1 MNMNKDF
8 VEHLKSRISIVDIIS
23 ARIRLHK
30 VGNVWKALCPF
41 HKEKTGSFHVDEA
54 KGLYHCFGC
63 DAGGDS
69 IKFVMN
75 YEKVSFWEAIEIIAN
90 QYGIEIPKN
99 DSAQKED
106 PSARLFE
113 IMNYSK
119 NYFAESLNSKSD
131 STARDYLNLRKISKE
146 QVEKFQLGFAPDNSD
161 LYNLLKKKGF
171 SNNELVRTGIFIKS
185 DYKNEFINRYRGRL
199 IFPIVDSRDKC
210 VGFGG
215 RILEKSEKAKYINSP
230 ETEIYRKSQQLY
242 GYNLAR
248 KGKSRQIIISE
259 GYLDVISLHQA
270 GFDGAVAPLGT
281 AISAAQIGMCWRA
294 CDNPVIALDGDSAGV
309 KASYR
314 WIDKILTCLEPGK
327 SFKFATLPQGA
338 DPDLLVYNNQIS
350 TITEAINNA
359 IPLSQWLW
367 DGGFSLF
374 PSETPEQKAELIEML
389 IQKAESIKNISVK
402 NFYIQDIKNR
412 QRSLYK
418 SKTRVTKKENL
429 RSATPAKEKIEKIL
443 VVTLI
448 NHPYIIDRV
457 AEDFI
462 KLEFENTEM
471 KVLKDKILK
480 SYADFSEESPQ
491 KFVES
496 MIQLQDT
503 VNENF
508 GNIVMHANFADKNVA
523 DDIAFAGWSELLKRH
538 LFEPLLDGDLQ
549 KASSNFVF
557 SEDSWQKLKALKS
570 EVLNR
575 RKR

>member
-1 MNMNKDF
+1 MNKDF
-8 VEHLKSRISIVDIIS
+8 VEYLKSRISIVDVVS

-63 DAGGDS
+63 GVGGDS
-69 IKFVMN
+69 IKFVMD
-75 YEKVSFWEAIEIIAN
+75 YEKVSFMEAIEIIAN
-90 QYGIEIPKN
+90 QYGIDVPRNETV
-99 DSAQKED
+99 SKED
-106 PSARLFE
+106 PQAKLFE

-119 NYFAESLNSKSD
+119 DYFSKSLNSQNGSIAK
-131 STARDYLNLRKISKE
+131 DYLNMRKINKD
-146 QVEKFQLGFAPDNSD
+146 QIEKFQLGFAPANSD
-161 LYNLLKKKGF
+161 LYNQLKKRGF
-171 SNNELVRTGIFIKS
+171 SDDELVQTGIFVKS
-185 DYKNEFINRYRGRL
+185 NYKNEFINRYRGRL
-199 IFPIVDSRDKC
+199 IFPIIDSRDKC

-230 ETEIYRKSQQLY
+230 ETEIYKKSQQLY

-281 AISAAQIGMCWRA
+281 AISSTQINMCWRI
-294 CDNPVIALDGDSAGV
+294 CNNPIIALDGDSAGV

-314 WIDKILTCLEPGK
+314 WIDRILTYLEPGK
-327 SFKFATLPQGA
+327 SFKFAALPQGA
-338 DPDLLVYNNQIS
+338 DPDILVYNNQIS
-350 TITEAINNA
+350 AITEAINNA
-359 IPLSQWLW
+359 VPLSQWLW
-367 DGGFSLF
+367 EGGFSLF

-389 IQKAESIKNISVK
+389 IQKVESIKNVSIK

-418 SKTRVTKKENL
+418 RKKRIVKKENL
-429 RSATPAKEKIEKIL
+429 QSASSAKEKIEKIL

-457 AEDFI
+457 MEDFV

-471 KVLKDKILK
+471 QILKEKILE
-480 SYADFSEESPQ
+480 SYVNFAEGNPE
-491 KFVES
+491 KFIDS
-496 MIQLQDT
+496 MERLRDVIGKDLEG
-503 VNENF
+503 V
-508 GNIVMHANFADKNVA
+508 VMHASFVNRNVA
-523 DDIAFAGWSELLKRH
+523 DDEAFSGWSELLKKY
-538 LFEPLLDGDLQ
+538 LSEPLLIKDLQ
-549 KASSNFVF
+549 RASSDFVF
-557 SEDSWQKLKALKS
+557 AESNWQRLKALKN

-575 RKR
+575 RKI

>member
-1 MNMNKDF
+1 MNKDF
-8 VEHLKSRISIVDIIS
+8 VEYLKSRISIVDIIS

-90 QYGIEIPKN
+90 QYGIEVPKN

-106 PSARLFE
+106 PLARLFE

-119 NYFAESLNSKSD
+119 NYFAESLNSKSN
-131 STARDYLNLRKISKE
+131 STARGYLNLRKISEE
-146 QVEKFQLGFAPDNSD
+146 QIEKFQLGFAPANSD

-171 SNNELVRTGIFIKS
+171 SNDELVRTGIFIKS

-281 AISAAQIGMCWRA
+281 AISAAQIGMCWRV

-314 WIDKILTCLEPGK
+314 WIDRILTCLEPGK

-389 IQKAESIKNISVK
+389 IRKAESIKNISVR

-480 SYADFSEESPQ
+480 NYADFAEESPE

-496 MIQLQDT
+496 VIRLQDA
-503 VNENF
+503 VDENF
-508 GNIVMHANFADKNVA
+508 GDIAMHANFADKNVA

-538 LFEPLLDGDLQ
+538 LSEPLLDRDLQ

>member
-1 MNMNKDF
+1 MDKDF
-8 VEHLKSRISIVDIIS
+8 VEYLKSRISIVDIIS

-30 VGNVWKALCPF
+30 VGNIWKALCPF
-41 HKEKTGSFHVDEA
+41 HKEKTGSFHVDET

-75 YEKVSFWEAIEIIAN
+75 YDKVSFLEAIEIIAN
-90 QYGIEIPKN
+90 QYGIEIPK
-99 DSAQKED
+99 DKSAPKED
-106 PSARLFE
+106 PLARLFE

-119 NYFAESLNSKSD
+119 NYFVENLNSKNNF
-131 STARDYLNLRKISKE
+131 TARDYLNLRKINKE
-146 QVEKFQLGFAPDNSD
+146 QIEKFQLGFAPNNTD
-161 LYNLLKKKGF
+161 LYNNLKKKGF
-171 SNNELVRTGIFIKS
+171 SDDELVRTGIFIKS
-185 DYKNEFINRYRGRL
+185 DYKNELVNRYRGRL
-199 IFPIVDSRDKC
+199 IFPIIDSRDKC

-215 RILEKSEKAKYINSP
+215 RLLEKSEKAKYINSP
-230 ETEIYRKSQQLY
+230 ETEIYKKSQQLY

-281 AISAAQIGMCWRA
+281 AISASQINMCWRV
-294 CDNPVIALDGDSAGV
+294 CNNPVIALDGDSAGI

-314 WIDKILTCLEPGK
+314 WIDRILTYLEPGK
-327 SFKFATLPQGA
+327 SFKFATLPQGS

-350 TITEAINNA
+350 TIREAMNNA

-389 IQKAESIKNISVK
+389 IQKAESIKNVSVR

-418 SKTRVTKKENL
+418 RKTRVTKKENL

-457 AEDFI
+457 AEDFV

-471 KVLKDKILK
+471 KALKEKILK
-480 SYADFSEESPQ
+480 NYTDFAGENPQ

-496 MIQLQDT
+496 MVQLQD
-503 VNENF
+503 VASKNF
-508 GNIVMHANFADKNVA
+508 GDVLMHASFADKNVA
-523 DDIAFAGWSELLKRH
+523 DDTALAGWSELLKRH
-538 LFEPLLDGDLQ
+538 LSEPLLNKDLQ

-557 SEDSWQKLKALKS
+557 SEDNWQKLKALKS